1 MAKHPAHI
9 LELARMGAEI
19 QFRDLVQEMRY
30 LLDLFPSLGDS
41 FSEDE
46 LPLKFLLAGQAG
58 TEWKPRTNPRRGR
71 RRAPAATPP
80 ATGVAAKKDWSAR
93 RRSAKG

>member
-1 MAKHPAHI
+1 MAKHRARI
-9 LELARMGAEI
+9 LELARIGAEI

-46 LPLKFLLAGQAG
+46 LPLKFLLAGQAA
-58 TEWKPRTNPRRGR
+58 TASKPPMRRGPRR
-71 RRAPAATPP
+71 ASASTPK
-80 ATGVAAKKDWSAR
+80 ATGIAAKKDWSAR
-93 RRSAKG
+93 RRPAKA

>member
-1 MAKHPAHI
+1 MAKHPARI
-9 LELARMGAEI
+9 LELARIGAEI

-46 LPLKFLLAGQAG
+46 LPLKFLLAEQAG
-58 TEWKPRTNPRRGR
+58 TAWKPRTNPRRGR
-71 RRAPAATPP
+71 RRASAVTSK
-80 ATGVAAKKDWSAR
+80 ATGIAAKKDWSAR
-93 RRSAKG
+93 RRPAKA

>member
-1 MAKHPAHI
+1 MAKHPARI
-9 LELARMGAEI
+9 LELAKIGAEI

-30 LLDLFPSLGDS
+30 LLDLFPSIGDS

-58 TEWKPRTNPRRGR
+58 AAWKPRTNPRRGR
-71 RRAPAATPP
+71 RRAATPR
-80 ATGVAAKKDWSAR
+80 ATGIAAKKDWSAR
-93 RRSAKG
+93 RRSPKA

>member
-1 MAKHPAHI
+1 MAKHRARI
-9 LELARMGAEI
+9 LELARIGAEI

-30 LLDLFPSLGDS
+30 LLDLSPSLRDS

-46 LPLKFLLAGQAG
+46 LPKFLLAGQARNA
-58 TEWKPRTNPRRGR
+58 WKPQTNPRRR
-71 RRAPAATPP
+71 RRGASAATSKG
-80 ATGVAAKKDWSAR
+80 TGIAAKKDWSAR

>member
-1 MAKHPAHI
+1 MAKHPARI
-9 LELARMGAEI
+9 LELARIGAEI

-46 LPLKFLLAGQAG
+46 LPLKFLLAEHAG
-58 TEWKPRTNPRRGR
+58 AAWKPRTTSRRGR
-71 RRAPAATPP
+71 RSASAATPK
-80 ATGVAAKKDWSAR
+80 ATGIGAKKDWSAR